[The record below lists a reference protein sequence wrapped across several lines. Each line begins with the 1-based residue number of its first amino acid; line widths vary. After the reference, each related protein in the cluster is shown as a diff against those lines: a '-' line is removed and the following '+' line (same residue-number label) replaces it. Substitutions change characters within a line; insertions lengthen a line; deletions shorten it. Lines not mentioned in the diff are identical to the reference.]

1 MEYETY
7 EESWTGR
14 IAIAA
19 VIALA
24 LIAGAFFAGRAL
36 AGESGPA
43 TLAEAV
49 QQARSGELPCGETA
63 EEGAAGGAG
72 APGSAGEASGT
83 GQPGAAGGTGRSG
96 GAAGSDGGA
105 AGSSSQPGTAGAGQP
120 GAAGGPP
127 GGSFPLGAL
136 CEDGDRQQPQGTRG
150 RLGGGQTGQV
160 TAVGKNSITL
170 TGPMGE
176 TTVALDAQTTINKS
190 ASGKVADIKAGD
202 SVLVAGA
209 TQGAA
214 TSVTILP
221 AGGT

>member
-36 AGESGPA
+36 AGEGGPT

-63 EEGAAGGAG
+63 EAGAAAGQPGTSGEPGDAGETRGAG
-72 APGSAGEASGT
+72 APG
-83 GQPGAAGGTGRSG
+83 AAG
-96 GAAGSDGGA
+96 
-105 AGSSSQPGTAGAGQP
+105 Q
-120 GAAGGPP
+120 AGGPP
-127 GGSFPLGAL
+127 GGGFPLGAL
-136 CEDGDRQQPQGTRG
+136 CENGDRQQPQGTRG
-150 RLGGGQTGQV
+150 RFGGGQTGQV
-160 TAVGKNSITL
+160 TAVSDDSITL

-221 AGGT
+221 ADGS